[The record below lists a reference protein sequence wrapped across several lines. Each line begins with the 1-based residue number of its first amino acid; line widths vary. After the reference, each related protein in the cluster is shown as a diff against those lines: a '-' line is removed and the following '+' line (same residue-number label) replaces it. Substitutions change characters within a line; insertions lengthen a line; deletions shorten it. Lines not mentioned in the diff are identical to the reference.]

1 MQDMNKALADISEIR
16 SQMAAGRMFRGFGP
30 AVVALTGVFAALLTA
45 AQMIWP
51 DALAPTELALLG
63 WWIFAAFLSVI
74 FIGIEMFALS
84 RRHHGGLADSMIIN
98 AVQTFLPIGAA
109 GGVIGFVVLKNA
121 PDSAWLLPGLWQLL
135 IAVGVF
141 SSLKFLPK
149 RIAIAGG
156 WYFVAGAA
164 VLIWGSLGQPL
175 TAMTMGLPFAAGQ
188 WIMAFILFK
197 TLESSHAQPR

>member
-1 MQDMNKALADISEIR
+1 MHNVDKALADISEIR

-30 AVVALTGVFAALLTA
+30 AVVALTGVFAALLTS

-84 RRHHGGLADSMIIN
+84 RRYHGGLADSMITN
-98 AVQTFLPIGAA
+98 AVQTFLPIGAVGA
-109 GGVIGFVVLKNA
+109 VIGFVVLKNA

-135 IAVGVF
+135 IAIGIF

-149 RIAIAGG
+149 LVAIAGG

-164 VLIWGSLGQPL
+164 VLIWGSLGQLL
-175 TAMTMGLPFAAGQ
+175 TPMTCLLYTSP
-188 WIMAFILFK
+188 
-197 TLESSHAQPR
+197 SPRDRG